1 MELTIFT
8 SSSASWSESDSYVEE
23 KNRVKAKDS
32 VTATKIIY
40 YYYINT
46 KCYILKLT
54 FEYVGSVMLR
64 LQIALWVRLRYV
76 RGSLVKDKRPHG
88 SCAVSLICPLIQ
100 KISILI
106 TRIWIVLNF

>member
-40 YYYINT
+40 YYYI
-46 KCYILKLT
+46 KYK
-54 FEYVGSVMLR
+54 MLYTQTN
-64 LQIALWVRLRYV
+64 L
-76 RGSLVKDKRPHG
+76 
-88 SCAVSLICPLIQ
+88 
-100 KISILI
+100 
-106 TRIWIVLNF
+106 